1 MILNRP
7 FLLIIVWM
15 ALLTI
20 AITGCRS
27 SEKVTRPSPSEVE
40 SPAEESPSEELE
52 VRSESDN
59 REEIPAAIP
68 TDPKRVPGPMEEF
81 RGVWVATVANIDWP
95 SRPGL
100 TVQQQREELI
110 RLLDR
115 AAALNFNAVI
125 FQEIGRASCREGEE
139 MTAMTWVG

>member
-1 MILNRP
+1 MICHLP
-7 FLLIIVWM
+7 CLIIIVVM

-81 RGVWVATVANIDWP
+81 RGVWEATVAIIDRQY
-95 SRPGL
+95 RPGL
-100 TVQQQREELI
+100 P
-110 RLLDR
+110 
-115 AAALNFNAVI
+115 
-125 FQEIGRASCREGEE
+125 
-139 MTAMTWVG
+139 

>member
-68 TDPKRVPGPMEEF
+68 TDPKRD
-81 RGVWVATVANIDWP
+81 RKSTRLNSSHVAISYAVFCLKKKNI
-95 SRPGL
+95 S
-100 TVQQQREELI
+100 TSIV
-110 RLLDR
+110 
-115 AAALNFNAVI
+115 
-125 FQEIGRASCREGEE
+125 SHSS
-139 MTAMTWVG
+139 

>member
-7 FLLIIVWM
+7 FLLLIVWM

-40 SPAEESPSEELE
+40 SPAEESAPEESA
-52 VRSESDN
+52 VRSEPDSRDA
-59 REEIPAAIP
+59 IPAAIP
-68 TDPKRVPGPMEEF
+68 TDPKHVPGPMEQF
-81 RGVWVATVANIDWP
+81 RGVWVATVANMDRP

-100 TVQQQREELI
+100 TVQQQREELV
-110 RLLDR
+110 RLLNR
-115 AAALNFNAVI
+115 AAALNF
-125 FQEIGRASCREGEE
+125 RSEE
-139 MTAMTWVG
+139 RRVGNEENERLSADRY

>member
-59 REEIPAAIP
+59 REEIPATIP
-68 TDPKRVPGPMEEF
+68 TDPKRVPGPHAESRSDWE
-81 RGVWVATVANIDWP
+81 ATVAIIDRQY
-95 SRPGL
+95 RPGL
-100 TVQQQREELI
+100 P
-110 RLLDR
+110 
-115 AAALNFNAVI
+115 
-125 FQEIGRASCREGEE
+125 
-139 MTAMTWVG
+139 